1 MNSLRK
7 MVRNRKQMT
16 KNHPALYMLGLA
28 VLIVAALVAPQVF
41 SSISVSHSRVSAA
54 TLPYMVDLTTVP
66 QQATTVP
73 APYAPGV
80 FLSGGNGVSG
90 TVPGNEW
97 TFTIDL
103 VFDPTAGN
111 APDNRWVQIETAPGF
126 WDLST
131 PTSSVFLFPSVDHG
145 PVPYEGVESTVW
157 GSNDPNATFPDNW
170 TLGTLT
176 RIYNEGQ
183 VDYMTARESDDYAS
197 LWTFPGTF
205 RYIAVYANGSI
216 QLSPQP
222 VLIPGPPTN
231 DNDNCPDPT
240 KWCSDDAEIDAIA
253 RPTGSLPQLPPIQV
267 ALDVHPTSCPNPIN
281 TNSKGVIPA
290 AILGTASFDVNCIN
304 ISTIRLEGVAPLR
317 TSFEDVATPFS
328 PFIGR
333 TMKNDCNTLGADGF
347 LDLTLKFDTQAIVA
361 ALGAL
366 SDKQLKVLHLTAN
379 LKPECGGGAVI
390 FGEDVVVIL
399 KKKELTV

>member
-1 MNSLRK
+1 
-7 MVRNRKQMT
+7 MVPF
-16 KNHPALYMLGLA
+16 H
-28 VLIVAALVAPQVF
+28 
-41 SSISVSHSRVSAA
+41 
-54 TLPYMVDLTTVP
+54 
-66 QQATTVP
+66 
-73 APYAPGV
+73 
-80 FLSGGNGVSG
+80 
-90 TVPGNEW
+90 
-97 TFTIDL
+97 IDG

-111 APDNRWVQIETAPGF
+111 TPDDRWVQIETTPGF

-131 PTSSVFLFPSVDHG
+131 PTSSVFLFPSIDHG

-176 RIYNEGQ
+176 TIYNEGR
-183 VDYMTARESDDYAS
+183 VNLGTPRESDDFAS

-205 RYIAVYANGSI
+205 RYIAVYANRSI
-216 QLSPQP
+216 ELSPQP
-222 VLIPGPPTN
+222 PLDPATF
-231 DNDNCPDPT
+231 DNDDCADPT
-240 KWCSDDAEIDAIA
+240 KWCSTEAEIDAVA

-290 AILGTASFDVNCIN
+290 AILGTASFDVRCIN
-304 ISTIRLEGVAPLR
+304 ISTIRLEGVAPVR
-317 TSFEDVATPFS
+317 TAFEDVATPFS

-361 ALGAL
+361 ALGAV
-366 SDKQLKVLHLTAN
+366 SDQQLKVLHLTAN

-390 FGEDVVVIL
+390 FGEDVVIIL
-399 KKKELTV
+399 KKKVVVV